1 MINVAIGDAAI
12 EFEGREYIL
21 RPSFYSMQRIGS
33 PEEIKDTAEWCLSA
47 SQRIAAGQMLI
58 RDELYACLHVLQSCC
73 DLDIPHEL
81 FGYYDVDEINE
92 KEWLFVEGAAPVE
105 NLVILANL
113 MLNNGMNGKPSA
125 FMMRRAK
132 TNKAKPSLFDPLEF
146 VSSAVCHL
154 GLSFDDAWKL
164 TMIQLQRAIEN
175 KFPEDKKKADSMMT
189 AAELLAL
196 KAKIKGRK

>member
-1 MINVAIGDAAI
+1 MLNVAIGDAAI

-33 PEEIKDTAEWCLSA
+33 PEEIQDVAEWCFSA

-81 FGYYDVDEINE
+81 FGYYDTDED
-92 KEWLFVEGAAPVE
+92 EWVFAEGIEPVN

-132 TNKAKPSLFDPLEF
+132 TSKTKASLFDPLEF

>member
-1 MINVAIGDAAI
+1 MLNVAIGDAAI

-33 PEEIKDTAEWCLSA
+33 PEEIQDVAEWCFSA

-73 DLDIPHEL
+73 DSDIPHEL
-81 FGYYDVDEINE
+81 FGYYDVDGDG
-92 KEWLFVEGAAPVE
+92 WVFVEGIEPVN

-132 TNKAKPSLFDPLEF
+132 TSKVKPSLFDPLEF

-154 GLSFDDAWKL
+154 GISFDDAWKL

-189 AAELLAL
+189 AEELRAL
-196 KAKIKGRK
+196 KSKVKGRK

>member
-1 MINVAIGDAAI
+1 MLNVAIGDAAI

-33 PEEIKDTAEWCLSA
+33 PEEIKDAAEWCFSA

-81 FGYYDVDEINE
+81 FGYYDTDED
-92 KEWLFVEGAAPVE
+92 EWVFVEGVAPVE
-105 NLVILANL
+105 SLVTLANL

-132 TNKAKPSLFDPLEF
+132 TNKVKSSLFDPLEF

>member
-12 EFEGREYIL
+12 EFEGLEYIL
-21 RPSFYSMQRIGS
+21 RPSFYSVQRIGS
-33 PEEIKDTAEWCLSA
+33 PEEIKDVAEWCFSA

-81 FGYYDVDEINE
+81 FGYYDTDED
-92 KEWLFVEGAAPVE
+92 EWVFIEGAAPVE
-105 NLVILANL
+105 NLVTLANL

-132 TNKAKPSLFDPLEF
+132 TNKVKSSIFDPLEF

-154 GLSFDDAWKL
+154 GLSFDDAWNL

>member
-1 MINVAIGDAAI
+1 MLNVAIGDAAI

-33 PEEIKDTAEWCLSA
+33 PEEIQDVAEWCFSA

-81 FGYYDVDEINE
+81 FGYYDTDED
-92 KEWLFVEGAAPVE
+92 EWVFVEGIEPVS

-132 TNKAKPSLFDPLEF
+132 TSKTKASLFDPLEF

>member
-33 PEEIKDTAEWCLSA
+33 PEEIKDTAEWCFSA

-81 FGYYDVDEINE
+81 FGYYDTDDDDWV
-92 KEWLFVEGAAPVE
+92 FVEGIEPVN

-132 TNKAKPSLFDPLEF
+132 TSKVKQSLFDPLEF

-154 GLSFDDAWKL
+154 GLSFDDAWNL

-175 KFPEDKKKADSMMT
+175 KFPEDKKKAESMMT
-189 AAELLAL
+189 AEELRAL
-196 KAKIKGRK
+196 KSKVKGRK

>member
-1 MINVAIGDAAI
+1 MLNVAIGDAAI

-33 PEEIKDTAEWCLSA
+33 PEEIKDTAEWCFSA

-58 RDELYACLHVLQSCC
+58 RDELYACLHALQSCC

-81 FGYYDVDEINE
+81 FGYYDTDED
-92 KEWLFVEGAAPVE
+92 EWVFVEGIEPVS

-132 TNKAKPSLFDPLEF
+132 TSKVNPSLFDPLEF

-189 AAELLAL
+189 AEELRAL
-196 KAKIKGRK
+196 KSKVKGRK

>member
-33 PEEIKDTAEWCLSA
+33 PEEIQDVAEWCFSA

-81 FGYYDVDEINE
+81 FGYYDADDDE
-92 KEWLFVEGAAPVE
+92 WVFVEGIEPVN

-132 TNKAKPSLFDPLEF
+132 TSKTKASLFDPLEF

-189 AAELLAL
+189 AEELRAL
-196 KAKIKGRK
+196 KSKVKGRK

>member
-33 PEEIKDTAEWCLSA
+33 PEEIKDIAEWCFSA

-81 FGYYDVDEINE
+81 FGYYDTDED
-92 KEWLFVEGAAPVE
+92 EWVFVEGIEPVS

-132 TNKAKPSLFDPLEF
+132 TSKVNPSLFDPLEF

-189 AAELLAL
+189 AADLLAL

>member
-1 MINVAIGDAAI
+1 
-12 EFEGREYIL
+12 
-21 RPSFYSMQRIGS
+21 
-33 PEEIKDTAEWCLSA
+33 
-47 SQRIAAGQMLI
+47 
-58 RDELYACLHVLQSCC
+58 LHVLQSCC

-81 FGYYDVDEINE
+81 FGYYDTDDDDWV
-92 KEWLFVEGAAPVE
+92 FVEGIEPV
-105 NLVILANL
+105 NNMVILANL

-132 TNKAKPSLFDPLEF
+132 TSKVKQSLFDPLEF

-175 KFPEDKKKADSMMT
+175 KFPEDKKKAESMMT
-189 AAELLAL
+189 AEELRAL
-196 KAKIKGRK
+196 KSKVKGRK

>member
-1 MINVAIGDAAI
+1 MLNVAIGDAAI

-33 PEEIKDTAEWCLSA
+33 PEEIKDAAEWCFSA

-81 FGYYDVDEINE
+81 FGYYDTDED
-92 KEWLFVEGAAPVE
+92 EWVFVEGIEPVS

-132 TNKAKPSLFDPLEF
+132 ASKVNPSLFDPLEF

-189 AAELLAL
+189 AEELRAL
-196 KAKIKGRK
+196 KSKVKGRK

>member
-33 PEEIKDTAEWCLSA
+33 PEEIKDTAEWCFSA

-81 FGYYDVDEINE
+81 FGYYDTDGDDWV
-92 KEWLFVEGAAPVE
+92 FVEGIEPVN

-132 TNKAKPSLFDPLEF
+132 TSKVKQSLFDPLEF

-196 KAKIKGRK
+196 KAKIKGRKNV